1 MKHLK
6 KFNEELE
13 PSTYLTASRKLKKLG
28 HERRAKSLED
38 WGRAAEKRVS
48 MEKWKKKIQ
57 EYSPWGKATF
67 KFMLGKKEVFRGDFY
82 LIFTFDDYA
91 HFDSIPYLK
100 ETSKGYFSF
109 NINFA
114 LGLIPADE
122 ETLQKCISKF
132 PDPYFGNGFFWGNW
146 VNINYKV
153 ENEKLSFSGVSYNPY
168 DEGQTLSSE
177 LVDRRGA
184 LTLKKSL
191 MACLDEDVDY
201 PSSDNRY
208 QTMHDLVFRCICQ
221 QCELLVDYNL
231 DMERMLNDVKGYSH
245 NYFFKD

>member
-28 HERRAKSLED
+28 HERRSKSLED

-57 EYSPWGKATF
+57 EYSPWGKSTF
-67 KFMLGKKEVFRGDFY
+67 KFMLGKKEEFRGDFY
-82 LIFTFDDYA
+82 LILTFDDYA
-91 HFDSIPYLK
+91 HFDSIPHMK

-168 DEGQTLSSE
+168 DEGQAFSPE

-191 MACLDEDVDY
+191 MDCLDEDVDY

>member
-38 WGRAAEKRVS
+38 WGRASEKRVS
-48 MEKWKKKIQ
+48 LEKWKKNIQ
-57 EYSPWGKATF
+57 EYSQWGKATF
-67 KFMLGKKEVFRGDFY
+67 KFMSKNYEIFRGDFY
-82 LIFTFDDYA
+82 LIFTFDDYGNL
-91 HFDSIPYLK
+91 DSITNMK
-100 ETSKGYFSF
+100 ETSKGYFNF

-114 LGLIPADE
+114 LGLIPVDE

-146 VNINYKV
+146 VSINYKV

-168 DEGQTLSSE
+168 DESVTLEPE

-191 MACLDEDVDY
+191 IFAKPVIQ
-201 PSSDNRY
+201 SFS
-208 QTMHDLVFRCICQ
+208 
-221 QCELLVDYNL
+221 
-231 DMERMLNDVKGYSH
+231 
-245 NYFFKD
+245 

>member
-48 MEKWKKKIQ
+48 TEKWKQNIQ

-67 KFMLGKKEVFRGDFY
+67 KFMSKKNEIFRGDFY
-82 LIFTFDDYA
+82 LILTFDDDA
-91 HFDSIPYLK
+91 NIESISYEK
-100 ETSKGYFSF
+100 ETGKGYFNI

-122 ETLQKCISKF
+122 ETLQKCLTKF

-146 VNINYKV
+146 VMINYKV
-153 ENEKLSFSGVSYNPY
+153 ENEKLSFDRISYNPY
-168 DEGQTLSSE
+168 DEDQTLSPE

-191 MACLDEDVDY
+191 MACLDENVDY
-201 PSSDNRY
+201 PSSDDRY

-231 DMERMLNDVKGYSH
+231 DMEKMLNDIKGYSH

>member
-38 WGRAAEKRVS
+38 WGRSAEKRVS
-48 MEKWKKKIQ
+48 MEKWKKNIQ

-67 KFMLGKKEVFRGDFY
+67 KFISKKSEIFRGDFY
-82 LIFTFDDYA
+82 LILTFDDYA
-91 HFDSIPYLK
+91 HLDSIPHLK

-109 NINFA
+109 SINFA

-122 ETLQKCISKF
+122 ETLQKCLSKF
-132 PDPYFGNGFFWGNW
+132 PDPNFYNGFFWGNW
-146 VNINYKV
+146 VNLYYKV
-153 ENEKLSFSGVSYNPY
+153 ENDKLSFSGISYHPY
-168 DEGQTLSSE
+168 DESQTLDPE

-191 MACLDEDVDY
+191 IACLDENQDY
-201 PSSDNRY
+201 PSNDTRY
-208 QTMHDLVFRCICQ
+208 QIMHDLVFRCVCQ
-221 QCELLVDYNL
+221 QCELLVDYGL
-231 DMERMLNDVKGYSH
+231 DMEKMLNDVKGYSH
-245 NYFFKD
+245 NYLFKD